1 MTQMIRMLGLSGLFL
16 MTGAIAT
23 ELPDGKTFTNSIG
36 ITLAR
41 IEPGTFSMGTPD
53 EPLPDGLTQPK
64 EADGTDSIFV
74 PQNGDFDERP
84 VHQVALTKPFFMGT
98 TEVTNQ
104 QYEEF
109 DPLHAYLSGK
119 HGFSIDHE
127 EAAVF
132 ISWDEATAFCE
143 WLSRKEGL
151 PYRLPT
157 EAEWEYSCR
166 AGTTAPFS
174 SGGALPQ
181 GCVKNP
187 DNSWYPEPTRS
198 RGREEVVPLHVGKTP
213 ANPWGLFDMHGN
225 VEEWCGD
232 WYGPYSSD
240 SLSDPAGPEKGDFK
254 VTRGGSH
261 GTVAY
266 YLRSSNRMGTL
277 PEDKTFMIGFRVVI
291 GSLPES
297 KPSQTWPV
305 PLSQQQVRQ
314 EIPANVTQG
323 PDPTT
328 PYFKGPRKYVHIP
341 AGSEGPLFSR
351 HNHDPG
357 IAECPNGDLLA
368 IWYSTVTERGRE
380 LGLAASRLRYGAEEW
395 ESASPFWDAPD
406 RNDHAPALWHDGK
419 RRLYFF
425 VGLSN
430 AATWGPLAIVMRT
443 SDDSG
448 ASWSKA
454 LPVIPEHVG
463 RHQPV
468 ESVIRTRDGAIILPC
483 DSYPGGLGG
492 TALHLSY
499 DNGQTWTD
507 PGGSIRGIHGGVVQ
521 LKDGRLMGLG
531 RGQSIEDRMPKSL
544 SSDMGKTWTYEP
556 SIFPPIGGGQRLALL
571 RLKEGPLFLA
581 SFTGEPLPVTDSS
594 GKQRPVTG
602 LFGAISYDEGVT
614 WPKIRLISDDGPG
627 REVEAMDGRKFTL
640 SASSGEPNGYLSVCQ
655 GLDGVIHLISSQQH
669 YAFNLK
675 WLETPPPA
683 VP

>member
-1 MTQMIRMLGLSGLFL
+1 MIPTARFILLPGLLFSL
-16 MTGAIAT
+16 LAYAS
-23 ELPDGKTFTNSIG
+23 EFPEGKTFTNSIG
-36 ITLAR
+36 MTLVR
-41 IEPGTFSMGTPD
+41 IDPGTFSMGTPE
-53 EPLPDGLTQPK
+53 EPLPDSLTHPK
-64 EADGTDSIFV
+64 EANGADRIYV
-74 PQNGDFDERP
+74 PKTGDFDEHP
-84 VHQVALTKPFFMGT
+84 IHQVTLTKPFFMGT

-109 DPLHAYLSGK
+109 DPLHAYLRGK
-119 HGFSIDHE
+119 YGFSIDQD
-127 EAAVF
+127 EAVVF
-132 ISWDEATAFCE
+132 VSWDEATAFCE
-143 WLSRKEGL
+143 WLSKKEGL

-157 EAEWEYSCR
+157 EAEWEYACR
-166 AGTTAPFS
+166 AGTSSPFS
-174 SGGALPQ
+174 SGDTLPE

-213 ANPWGLFDMHGN
+213 VNPWGLYDMHGN
-225 VEEWCGD
+225 VEEWCRD

-240 SLSDPAGPEKGDFK
+240 SISNPAGPENGDFK

-277 PEDKTFMIGFRVVI
+277 PGDKTFMIGFRVVI
-291 GSLPES
+291 GPVPDSP
-297 KPSQTWPV
+297 PSQPWPL
-305 PLSQQQVRQ
+305 PISQQEVRL
-314 EIPANVTQG
+314 EIPAGVTKG
-323 PDPTT
+323 PDPNT

-368 IWYSTVTERGRE
+368 IWYSTFTERGRE

-406 RNDHAPALWHDGK
+406 RNDHAPALWNDGK
-419 RRLYFF
+419 GRLYFF

-448 ASWSKA
+448 ASWSKG

-468 ESVIRTRDGAIILPC
+468 ESVIQTRDGAIILPC

-492 TALHLSY
+492 TALQLSD

-531 RGQSIEDRMPKSL
+531 RGQALEGKMPKSL

-556 SIFPPIGGGQRLALL
+556 SIFPPIGGGQRLVLL
-571 RLKEGPLFLA
+571 RLKEGPLFFA
-581 SFTGEPLPVTDSS
+581 SFSGDPLLVTDAS
-594 GKQRPVTG
+594 GNQRPVTG
-602 LFGAISYDEGVT
+602 LFGAVSYDEGVT
-614 WPKIRLISDDGPG
+614 WPRIRLISDDGPG
-627 REVEAMDGRKFTL
+627 REVEAMDGHPFTL
-640 SASSGEPNGYLSVCQ
+640 SASTAEPNGYLSVCQ

-675 WLETPPPA
+675 WLETAPPA
-683 VP
+683 MQ